1 MTPELIYLVWS
12 AVLTFVLM
20 LIAVSGATL
29 QVGLPT
35 LAGNREGMPEM
46 TNWAGRAERAH
57 SNMLE
62 SLVLFAILVLVAQA
76 AGVRNAMT
84 SARRATFLL
93 GSRGPRRA
101 LYRRHP
107 VGAHGSVGRVRGR
120 AHLDRVATREVERSR
135 SLRSRDD
142 VVRLEWWHPAACD
155 LAVVR
160 QATDR
165 ARAGR

>member
-46 TNWAGRAERAH
+46 INWAGRAERAH

-62 SLVLFAILVLVAQA
+62 NLVLFAILVLVAQA

-84 SARRATFLL
+84 LL
-93 GSRGPRRA
+93 GA
-101 LYRRHP
+101 QLFFW
-107 VGAHGSVGRVRGR
+107 GRVGHAVLYIAGIPWART
-120 AHLDRVATREVERSR
+120 AAW
-135 SLRSRDD
+135 
-142 VVRLEWWHPAACD
+142 VVS
-155 LAVVR
+155 VVGLILIAWQLVR
-160 QATDR
+160 
-165 ARAGR
+165 